1 MDNFVFEECQ
11 KINDFISNHN
21 EVEARDAL
29 IKLLEHH
36 KKNSIS
42 YTPLVNHL
50 IRETGLY
57 PYIQTDNAAWEDRFV
72 HEAFKVNNGE
82 ENVTLHREQSLLLKA
97 ILDGESIAVSAPTSF
112 GKSFI
117 LDAFIALKS
126 PQNVII
132 IVPTIALMDETR
144 RRLYKK
150 FSDRYKIITTT
161 DTALADKNI
170 LIFPQERALAYLED
184 LKSLDLLVVDEFYKA
199 SEELDK
205 ERSSSLVRALIG
217 LGKIAKQKYFLAPN
231 VKNLKENPFTKGLR
245 FIQLLNFNTV
255 YLQKHELYKELVKG
269 DESQKSDTLIKILH
283 ETDGK
288 TLIYAGTH
296 SNVDTVSNLL
306 NTKLEIEN
314 NKLLSSFSKWLA
326 ENYSANWSLTSLV
339 QRKTG
344 IHTGR
349 LHRSLG
355 QIQIKLFEEPNGLVN
370 IISTSSII
378 EGVNTSAQNVV
389 LWRNKIDRSNL
400 TDFTYRNIIGR
411 GGRMFQHFVGQI
423 YLLEEPPAEKVTEL
437 NISLP
442 KNLLAEI
449 DENNFADAT
458 SKERIKNIIA
468 TKSELKNLLGAS
480 FDKLL
485 RDNVFQT
492 SDALLIKTIAEDMLQ
507 NRTEWNGLAN
517 LNSSNPEHWDRLLYK
532 IIKLSK
538 GKWGRYKKFV
548 EFVKALTK
556 NWEITIP
563 ELLKELEAL
572 EIDLNSFFELEK
584 KVTFNLSALISD
596 VNQLQKIL
604 LNTGTDISPF
614 VSKTAHAFLPTP
626 VFQLEEYGLP
636 RMISKKIHQA
646 KLIDFEDKEL
656 DIHSAI
662 RKLLTIGHEKI
673 CQLDTMSYFDNYIV
687 SHFFDGIS
695 QVKRSVAEN

>member
-21 EVEARDAL
+21 EVEARDTL

-36 KKNSIS
+36 EKNNLT
-42 YTPLVNHL
+42 YTPLLNHL

-57 PYIQTDNAAWEDRFV
+57 PYMQTDSATWQDRFV

-126 PQNVII
+126 PQNVLI

-144 RRLYKK
+144 RRIYKK
-150 FSDRYKIITTT
+150 FSDKYKIITTT
-161 DTALADKNI
+161 DTPLAEKNI
-170 LIFPQERALAYLED
+170 LIFPQERALTYLDD

-205 ERSSSLVRALIG
+205 ERASGLVRALIG
-217 LGKIAKQKYFLAPN
+217 FGKIAKQKYFLAPN
-231 VKNLKENPFTKGLR
+231 VKNLKDNPFTKDLR
-245 FIQLLNFNTV
+245 FIELLNFNTV
-255 YLQKHELYKELVKG
+255 YLQKHELYKELEKG
-269 DESQKSDTLIKILH
+269 DERQKSDALIKILH

-296 SNVDTVSNLL
+296 TNVDTLSNLL
-306 NTKLEIEN
+306 NTKLDVES
-314 NKLLSSFSKWLA
+314 NKLLSSFSEWLA
-326 ENYSANWSLTSLV
+326 ENYSVNWGLTNLV

-349 LHRSLG
+349 LHRSLS
-355 QIQIKLFEEPNGLVN
+355 QIQIKLFEEPTGLKN

-389 LWRNKIDRSNL
+389 IWRNKIGTSNL
-400 TDFTYRNIIGR
+400 SDFTYKNIIGR
-411 GGRMFQHFVGQI
+411 GGRMFKHFVGQI
-423 YLLEEPPAEKVTEL
+423 YLLEEPPAEKITEL

-442 KNLLAEI
+442 ENLLADI
-449 DENNFADAT
+449 DENSFVDAV
-458 SKERIKNIIA
+458 SKERLKNIIA
-468 TKSELKNLLGAS
+468 TKVELRNLLGTS

-485 RDNVFQT
+485 RDNIFQT
-492 SDALLIKTIAEDMLQ
+492 SDAILIKTIAEDMLQ

-517 LNSSNPEHWDRLLYK
+517 LNSSNPQNWDRLLYK
-532 IIKLSK
+532 IMNLSR
-538 GKWGRYKKFV
+538 GEWGEWKKFR
-548 EFVKALTK
+548 EFVKILAN
-556 NWEITIP
+556 NWEMTIP
-563 ELLKELEAL
+563 ELLRELEVS
-572 EIDLNSFFELEK
+572 EIGLNSFFEYEK

-673 CQLDTMSYFDNYIV
+673 CQLDAMSYFDNYIV

-695 QVKRSVAEN
+695 QVERSVAEN